1 MLQDIAVAPLL
12 VILPLLAGSGPQS
25 GPELGLLVAKGTF
38 GFGLV
43 HPVHPLP
50 QYTYYTQYTQ
60 YPSTPSTPSTPCIPS
75 TLLVY

>member
-1 MLQDIAVAPLL
+1 MHHVMHHAMLQDIAVAPLL

-43 HPVHPLP
+43 HPVHPVHPVP
-50 QYTYYTQYTQ
+50 QYTQYTQ
-60 YPSTPSTPSTPCIPS
+60 YTVHT
-75 TLLVY
+75 